1 MSTLAWT
8 AGPVELVSN
17 MAGDLELI
25 KATPKSDPKFIF
37 DENSLASLWAN
48 ILESKLHIRAAH
60 CVLHGAETYPDSG
73 FPIALDAAM
82 IKTSRNGKDYN
93 FRYDDKQLKQFKPQG
108 FALRLKYSKPCL
120 YVFSTDFTFASMKK
134 GSGGGAKRPALT
146 FNRVNVDGETTPSV
160 EAPAKAGPRRA
171 NG

>member
-8 AGPVELVSN
+8 AGRIELVSN

-25 KATPKSDPKFIF
+25 KAKPGSDEKYLF

-48 ILESKLHIRAAH
+48 ILESKLHMRAAH
-60 CVLHGAETYPDSG
+60 LVLHGSETYPDSG
-73 FPIALDAAM
+73 FPIALDAAIM
-82 IKTSRNGKDYN
+82 KTSRNDKVYA
-93 FRYDDKQLKQFKPQG
+93 FRYDDKQIRAFKPKG

-146 FNRVNVDGETTPSV
+146 FARVNVDGETAPTMA
-160 EAPAKAGPRRA
+160 EAPKAGPRRQ
-171 NG
+171 G